1 MALST
6 TAYVYD
12 DFLGERKFERML
24 VDLEQKLN
32 ALGVFGHVARLALF
46 RNARDLVTSL
56 INKGVNT
63 VVIVGND
70 RTLDKMMW
78 FLPEMGVTIG
88 YIPMSG
94 PSEIASMLG
103 IPVGVGAV
111 DVVAGRFIETLD
123 VGLIDDRYFLSE
135 IALPATMASVD
146 IEGAYRLSTIHGGAI
161 SIRNLGGA
169 DERGVHRADPKDGK
183 LDVVITPQLTA
194 KPSRWKKKEN
204 EETHTFITNGRIF
217 SSEPV
222 DVRVDAHL
230 VNGFEFRL
238 GIAPQKIR
246 FITSRARNFGEPA
259 SRA

>member
-12 DFLGERKFERML
+12 DFLGERKFERPL

-56 INKGVNT
+56 ISKGVNT

-78 FLPEMGVTIG
+78 FLPEMNVVIG

-94 PSEIASMLG
+94 PSEIATLLG
-103 IPVGVGAV
+103 IPVGVDAV
-111 DVVAGRFIETLD
+111 DVVAGRFIENLD
-123 VGLIDDRYFLSE
+123 IGLIEDRYFLSE
-135 IALPATMASVD
+135 IALPATMASID

-169 DERGVHRADPKDGK
+169 DAQGIHRADPKDGR

-194 KPSRWKKKEN
+194 KPSRWNKQAP
-204 EETHTFITNGRIF
+204 EETHTLISHGRIF

-222 DVRVDAHL
+222 DVRVDAHV

-238 GIAPQKIR
+238 GIASQKMR
-246 FITSRARNFGEPA
+246 FITSRSRNLREQNG
-259 SRA
+259 